1 MSLDRQREVDLS
13 ISAKVD
19 PANQFVDFRV
29 VEIMAE
35 DYEGVLDVP
44 RRGEAD
50 NQVFEVLCPG
60 VDLNDHDYRRVV
72 HRAERGF
79 VVDHL

>member
-1 MSLDRQREVDLS
+1 
-13 ISAKVD
+13 
-19 PANQFVDFRV
+19 
-29 VEIMAE
+29 
-35 DYEGVLDVP
+35 
-44 RRGEAD
+44 
-50 NQVFEVLCPG
+50 